1 MEYVLQPMD
10 IIIAVE
16 IPATE
21 ASAEVELAVEP
32 EAEELIVTNLN
43 VFVWKENQVV
53 DVFTYKNICFIN
65 KSGFYRS
72 FLFKTFI
79 VKEFSLAFNFNTI

>member
-1 MEYVLQPMD
+1 MD
-10 IIIAVE
+10 IIIAAE

-21 ASAEVELAVEP
+21 TSAEAELAVEP

-53 DVFTYKNICFIN
+53 DVFTYKNTCFIN

-79 VKEFSLAFNFNTI
+79 VKEFS